1 MSRGPLLDEVHAAI
15 QIGLAALE
23 AQMAAMRQAHA
34 GRLKPGQ
41 RRDMRAVIDGL
52 ARRIVAW
59 QEIAEPELVARLEAI
74 GERVRA
80 LQTGRRGC
88 SRGRGRCSGSCGPHR
103 TEER

>member
-59 QEIAEPELVARLEAI
+59 QEIAEPELVARLGAI
-74 GERVRA
+74 GEQVRA
-80 LQTGRRGC
+80 LQTSRRGG
-88 SRGRGRCSGSCGPHR
+88 SRGRCSGSGGPHR
-103 TEER
+103 TEEY